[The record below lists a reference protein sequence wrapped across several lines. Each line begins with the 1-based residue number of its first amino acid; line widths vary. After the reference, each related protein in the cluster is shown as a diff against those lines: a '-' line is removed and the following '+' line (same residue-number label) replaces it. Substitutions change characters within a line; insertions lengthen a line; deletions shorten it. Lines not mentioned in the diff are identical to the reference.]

1 MPVLRQYRDVVAIST
16 IRTAI
21 LVGFLARLPLF
32 GAGVVV
38 TLHVVR
44 SLERSYTEAGI
55 AGAALVLA
63 IAVAGPWR
71 GRLLDRYGL
80 RRVLLPSIVVQSGY
94 ALVAPFLEF
103 GTFLIAQIVAGLFF
117 IPVQA
122 ILRQT
127 VMAAAAQSQRRT
139 VLSLDGVVLE
149 ISAGLG
155 PAIAVAAATTW
166 NTSYVLAGV
175 FWASV
180 LAGIILYV
188 VNLPLRRSPSSS
200 EEPAQELG
208 APRPST
214 RTWFGLAVGALL
226 LGAGTST
233 VVFAGTDLSTVGILN
248 EVGKASSIGW
258 VLALWALGSLI
269 GGLVYGG
276 LARPISPFLLLAA
289 LGAVTMLPALS
300 TGTLSLGLLLLV
312 AGLLGQPTITAA
324 LEQLV
329 DRVPEVARGEA
340 MGWHSTAMTSG
351 LALGAPLSGAAIDR
365 WGGAGGF
372 VLVGLLGFVAGLS
385 LWGLS
390 RLRPG
395 PRPATSGGR

>member
-1 MPVLRQYRDVVAIST
+1 MLRQYRDVVAIST

-80 RRVLLPSIVVQSGY
+80 RRVLV
-94 ALVAPFLEF
+94 
-103 GTFLIAQIVAGLFF
+103 
-117 IPVQA
+117 
-122 ILRQT
+122 
-127 VMAAAAQSQRRT
+127 
-139 VLSLDGVVLE
+139 
-149 ISAGLG
+149 
-155 PAIAVAAATTW
+155 
-166 NTSYVLAGV
+166 
-175 FWASV
+175 
-180 LAGIILYV
+180 
-188 VNLPLRRSPSSS
+188 
-200 EEPAQELG
+200 
-208 APRPST
+208 
-214 RTWFGLAVGALL
+214 
-226 LGAGTST
+226 
-233 VVFAGTDLSTVGILN
+233 
-248 EVGKASSIGW
+248 GW